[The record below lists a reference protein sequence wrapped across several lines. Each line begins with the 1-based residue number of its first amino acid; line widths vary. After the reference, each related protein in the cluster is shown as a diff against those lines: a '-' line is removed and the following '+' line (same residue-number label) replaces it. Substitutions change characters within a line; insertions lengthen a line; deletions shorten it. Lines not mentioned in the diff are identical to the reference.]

1 MNKSFVKRLRKLTS
15 FDFLNYLFML
25 IFMLI
30 CFYPFWTIIIA
41 SFSDG
46 NDYIRGGVYFWPRV
60 FTVNNYIMAFNN
72 VEIVNA
78 IGISFA
84 RTIIGTV
91 VGVLFTSFVAYGMT
105 LKDLKFINF
114 FYYFNIITMFIG
126 GGVIPFY
133 VLMKQLKLL
142 NSFWVYIIPTAYSV
156 YNMIIISNFFR
167 EIPNEI
173 RESAVI
179 DGAGEFRIYASMY
192 IPLSKAVLATVA
204 LWVAVGHWNSYY
216 DAMMYTTKTEL
227 QTLQL
232 YLVKLIKQSDSM
244 RNVSAMFMTEEDMST
259 GTAYLTIRYATMAI
273 ATIPVLCVYP
283 LVQKHF
289 AKGIMLGS
297 VKG

>member
-1 MNKSFVKRLRKLTS
+1 MKKTFLKRLRKLTL
-15 FDFLNYLFML
+15 FDVLNYLFMTL
-25 IFMLI
+25 FTLI

-46 NDYIRGGVYFWPRV
+46 NDYMRGGVHFWPRV
-60 FTVNNYIMAFNN
+60 FTLNNYIMAFNN
-72 VEIVNA
+72 TEIVNA
-78 IGISFA
+78 IGISLA
-84 RTIIGTV
+84 RTVIGTV
-91 VGVLFTSFVAYGMT
+91 TAVLFTSFVAYGMS
-105 LKDLKFINF
+105 LKDLKFRNF
-114 FYYFNIITMFIG
+114 FYYFNVITMFVG

-133 VLMKQLKLL
+133 VLMKQLHLL
-142 NSFWVYIIPTAYSV
+142 NSFWVYIIPSAYSV

-167 EIPNEI
+167 DLPNEI

-179 DGAGEFRIYASMY
+179 DGAGEFRIYASIYM
-192 IPLSKAVLATVA
+192 PLSKAVLATVA
-204 LWVAVGHWNSYY
+204 LWVSVGHWNSYY

-232 YLVKLIKQSDSM
+232 YLVKLIKQADSM
-244 RNVSAMFMTEEDMST
+244 KDMSTMFMTEEDIAT

-273 ATIPVLCVYP
+273 ATVPVLCVYP
-283 LVQKHF
+283 FVQKHF